1 MKANKVLDTT
11 YAGYVGNSTSPK
23 ALILGEDGKYYNGED
38 SYNADNVRIAGT
50 FKAPHIYIDDAT
62 SRKAVENNI
71 NSILNGKYVFRYT
84 VSNLNLA
91 SLVVSYKKGG
101 VEQEPVVI
109 PIKSPSPVFE
119 ISQDT
124 GNVISFLVNNDYLKG
139 IDTGA
144 ITAVGISGATVDI
157 HLFNNETHTR
167 VMNTQLQHTFGNIE
181 ILPQINVQLNYFNIN
196 GYLLLFFGALT
207 LIYAVIAVV
216 VFFYKKN
223 KYKNDEFRR
232 MRPKAY
238 VKSAVLGYIGLVLIL
253 AAINF
258 IVLRIGFFNS
268 TIPTYNPID
277 AFVIIFSIAAAI
289 SLGLFIKNFASAIKL
304 AKKRREIL
312 RLKLDK
318 DVVDDGTK

>member
-1 MKANKVLDTT
+1 MGSK
-11 YAGYVGNSTSPK
+11 STIARSNVITRFGFLEVMPYSDN
-23 ALILGEDGKYYNGED
+23 ASLFDVNIFLIILAV
-38 SYNADNVRIAGT
+38 SYILLFAAGT
-50 FKAPHIYIDDAT
+50 VGLYF
-62 SRKAVENNI
+62 
-71 NSILNGKYVFRYT
+71 
-84 VSNLNLA
+84 
-91 SLVVSYKKGG
+91 
-101 VEQEPVVI
+101 
-109 PIKSPSPVFE
+109 
-119 ISQDT
+119 
-124 GNVISFLVNNDYLKG
+124 YL
-139 IDTGA
+139 
-144 ITAVGISGATVDI
+144 
-157 HLFNNETHTR
+157 
-167 VMNTQLQHTFGNIE
+167 
-181 ILPQINVQLNYFNIN
+181 
-196 GYLLLFFGALT
+196 
-207 LIYAVIAVV
+207 
-216 VFFYKKN
+216 KN